1 MLGEY
6 YMQYHRNTHRMR
18 LARFPANQKEYVT
31 VITPFE
37 KSDQKDE
44 GVPNNFNLHANKVK
58 RQNLLV
64 DEDDGLL
71 GKGMRLAG

>member
-1 MLGEY
+1 
-6 YMQYHRNTHRMR
+6 MR
-18 LARFPANQKEYVT
+18 LAHFPAYQREYVT
-31 VITPFE
+31 VITPFG
-37 KSDQKDE
+37 KVDQKDE
-44 GVPNNFNLHANKVK
+44 GVPNNFNLHADIVK